1 MALILCVVLYFG
13 IITMLIQSSASHRL
27 ATMQKSCRDM
37 SHVYRG
43 RVGISTRYSSKS
55 LQRTHAIPT
64 RLNTIPHPRET
75 RYWFYNDCVSA
86 LEKALEEGDTD
97 TGRLLSLKCTI
108 PELNQNFD
116 VYRVGTLLECVRE
129 LTTMLS
135 SRGKRCKV
143 CVQQSLGQ
151 GVFCGT
157 PLALSGVRRILNQ
170 MDWGEDE
177 VAIGQL
183 GRDEIDDCDAYVI
196 ISPQNITG
204 HSVLPLIAE
213 MVEEAGDDGKDIIL
227 INPQLA
233 DIMSSGGVMSVRG
246 RQERM
251 DFVSEFIPAY
261 HFRLLYIGM
270 GPYPIM
276 GALRYVYG
284 GLWEVYRRVDYKEEN
299 DGTPR
304 ERYDLLET
312 FETEP
317 DSKQI
322 TEAFRKK

>member
-1 MALILCVVLYFG
+1 MVVAG
-13 IITMLIQSSASHRL
+13 IIVQAPMPG
-27 ATMQKSCRDM
+27 
-37 SHVYRG
+37 VVPRG
-43 RVGISTRYSSKS
+43 RVSNMVLTRGPRSSFSPHPFSSHSGVNRGIK
-55 LQRTHAIPT
+55 THAIPT

-75 RYWFYNDCVSA
+75 RYWFYNECVSA
-86 LEKALEEGDTD
+86 LEKALEDTD
-97 TGRLLSLKCTI
+97 EKDSRLLSIKCTI

-135 SRGKRCKV
+135 AKGKRCKV

-157 PLALSGVRRILNQ
+157 PLALSGVRRILQQ
-170 MDWGEDE
+170 MDWGDDE
-177 VAIGQL
+177 VTIGQL
-183 GRDEIDDCDAYVI
+183 GKDQIDECDAYII

-204 HSVLPLIAE
+204 HSVVPLIAD
-213 MVEEAGDDGKDIIL
+213 MVEEASSRGDGPKQIVL
-227 INPQLA
+227 INPQLN

-276 GALRYVYG
+276 GALRHVYG
-284 GLWEVYRRVDYKEEN
+284 GPWEVYRRVDFKEEN

-304 ERYDLLET
+304 ERFDLIQT
-312 FETEP
+312 FESEP
-317 DSKQI
+317 DSRQI
-322 TEAFRKK
+322 TDAFQKK

>member
-1 MALILCVVLYFG
+1 M
-13 IITMLIQSSASHRL
+13 
-27 ATMQKSCRDM
+27 
-37 SHVYRG
+37 
-43 RVGISTRYSSKS
+43 
-55 LQRTHAIPT
+55 
-64 RLNTIPHPRET
+64 
-75 RYWFYNDCVSA
+75 
-86 LEKALEEGDTD
+86 EKALDDSTAPN
-97 TGRLLSLKCTI
+97 LLSIKCTI

-135 SRGKRCKV
+135 ARGKRCKV

-183 GRDEIDDCDAYVI
+183 GRDQIDECDAYVI
-196 ISPQNITG
+196 ISPQNTTG
-204 HSVLPLIAE
+204 NSVVPLIAE
-213 MVEEAGDDGKDIIL
+213 MVEEADGKDIIL

-251 DFVSEFIPAY
+251 DFISEFIPAY

-276 GALRYVYG
+276 GALRYVHG

-322 TEAFRKK
+322 TEAFKRK